1 MSIHSERLSVELQF
15 INEDWV
21 MENRLKIE
29 TRKQILTPG
38 SVNAAS

>member
-1 MSIHSERLSVELQF
+1 MSIHSERFSVELQF

-21 MENRLKIE
+21 IENRLKIY
-29 TRKQILTPG
+29 TRKQILMPG